1 MEESVVFIFP
11 YQTNGNHAME
21 LPRVSQISEQWNRTF
36 DFTET
41 VNNYGLN
48 QGKLC

>member
-1 MEESVVFIFP
+1 MEESVVLSFLIK
-11 YQTNGNHAME
+11 QMETMLME

-48 QGKLC
+48 QGTLC